1 MAGFGFA
8 FVAHGYLEP
17 SRRVP
22 GERERYLTK
31 SPQNPNCMFFF

>member
-8 FVAHGYLEP
+8 FVAHDYLEP

-22 GERERYLTK
+22 SERERYPAAAANALPRT
-31 SPQNPNCMFFF
+31 